1 MREKSELSK
10 ALMSSFDAFAAI
22 GCFSFIM
29 NLGLLVSPLYMM
41 QIYNR
46 VLPTQST
53 PTLYALTGLACFLV
67 AVMAILEFIR
77 SRILIQ
83 VSVRLD
89 KAMNDRVL
97 HATFMGTLTGS
108 RPNSAQPMRDLDT
121 VRQFVGGSGTLVF
134 FDMPWTPILIAVI
147 YVCHPVLG
155 ILTTIG
161 AVILFLLAVVN
172 ELATRY
178 PLEESNRRSTGVIGF
193 IGGSLRNAEALH
205 AMGMFNNLRR
215 HRAPQQDDVLYL
227 QTVASNRASLLTAVS
242 KAFRQILQIA
252 LLGVGAY
259 LAVHNEITGGEII
272 AASLIAGRALAPLEM
287 TIGTWKQ
294 FVSATGAFR
303 RLRSLLKD
311 IPAPAHRTSLPAPR
325 GLIDVEGL
333 SAKAPFGVTPILQNL
348 NFTVEP
354 GSVVGIVGA
363 SGAGKSTLAR
373 LLVGAWEPTVGKVR
387 LDDAD
392 IHIWNR
398 DELGPFIGYLPQD
411 IELFEGTVAENIAR
425 FGSTDSELVV
435 AAAQRAGAHNMIARL
450 PQGYETTI
458 GSGGAVLSGGQ
469 RQRIGLARAMYGS
482 PSLVVLDEPN
492 ANLDQD
498 GERALMEAIVT
509 MREAGTTVIIISHKA
524 GILEVADRLIV
535 LNEGKLLAVGPRKD
549 ILHRLV
555 QLPNATVATGRP
567 ALQSVG

>member
-1 MREKSELSK
+1 MREKAELTK
-10 ALMSSFDAFAAI
+10 ALMTSFDAFVAI
-22 GCFSFIM
+22 GCFSFVM
-29 NLGLLVSPLYMM
+29 NVGLLVSPIYMM

-46 VLPTQST
+46 VLPTQSE
-53 PTLYALTGLACFLV
+53 PTLYALTALACFLV
-67 AVMAILEFIR
+67 GVMAVLEYIR

-108 RPNSAQPMRDLDT
+108 RPNSAQPMRDLDA
-121 VRQFVGGSGTLVF
+121 VRQFVGGNGTLVF

-147 YVCHPVLG
+147 YVCHPLLG
-155 ILTTIG
+155 LLTTIG
-161 AVILFLLAVVN
+161 AVVLFLLAVIN
-172 ELATRY
+172 ELATRH
-178 PLEESNRRSTGVIGF
+178 PLEESNHRSTGLIGF

-215 HRAPQQDDVLYL
+215 HRAPQRDDVLYL
-227 QTVASNRASLLTAVS
+227 QTLASNRASLLTAIS
-242 KAFRQILQIA
+242 KAFRQVLQIA
-252 LLGVGAY
+252 LLALGAY
-259 LAVHNEITGGEII
+259 LALHSQITGGEII
-272 AASLIAGRALAPLEM
+272 AASLIAGRALAPLET

-294 FVSATGAFR
+294 FVGAKGAFQ

-311 IPAPAHRTSLPAPR
+311 IPAPAQRTSLPQPHGFIEVEAVNANAPAT
-325 GLIDVEGL
+325 D
-333 SAKAPFGVTPILQNL
+333 TPILQNIS
-348 NFTVEP
+348 FSVEP

-363 SGAGKSTLAR
+363 SGAGKSTMAR
-373 LLVGAWEPTVGKVR
+373 LLVGAWQPTSGKVR
-387 LDDAD
+387 LDGAD

-398 DELGPFIGYLPQD
+398 DELGPFVGYLPQD

-425 FGSTDSELVV
+425 FGNCDSDMVV
-435 AAAQRAGAHNMIARL
+435 AAAKRAGAHGVIARL
-450 PQGYETTI
+450 PQGYDTPI

-498 GERALMEAIVT
+498 GERALMDAVAT
-509 MREAGTTVIIISHKA
+509 MRDAGTTVVLVSHKA
-524 GILEVADRLIV
+524 GILELADRLVV

-555 QLPNATVATGRP
+555 QMPVVPANARP
-567 ALQSVG
+567 ALQTAG

>member
-22 GCFSFIM
+22 GCFSFVM
-29 NLGLLVSPLYMM
+29 NLGLLVSPIYMM

-53 PTLYALTGLACFLV
+53 PTLYALTALACFLIV
-67 AVMAILEFIR
+67 IMAVLDFIR

-97 HATFMGTLTGS
+97 HATFMETLKGS
-108 RPNSAQPMRDLDT
+108 RPGSAQPLRDLDT
-121 VRQFVGGSGTLVF
+121 VRQFVGGNGTLIF

-147 YVCHPVLG
+147 YVCHPLLG
-155 ILTTIG
+155 LLTTLG
-161 AVILFLLAVVN
+161 AVVLFLFAAVN
-172 ELATRY
+172 EMATRRL
-178 PLEESNRRSTGVIGF
+178 LEESNQRATGLLGF

-215 HRAPQQDDVLYL
+215 HRSPERDDVLYL
-227 QTVASNRASLLTAVS
+227 QTVASNRASLLTAAS
-242 KAFRQILQIA
+242 KAFRQVLQVA
-252 LLGVGAY
+252 LLGLGAY
-259 LAVHNEITGGEII
+259 LALQSEITGGEII
-272 AASLIAGRALAPLEM
+272 AASLIAGRALAPLEA

-294 FVSATGAFR
+294 FVAANGAYR
-303 RLRSLLKD
+303 RLRRLLKD
-311 IPAPAHRTSLPAPR
+311 IPVPARRTSLPQPR
-325 GLIDVEGL
+325 GLIEVEGL
-333 SAKAPFGVTPILQNL
+333 SAAAPGTTVPILQNL
-348 NFTVEP
+348 NFVVEP

-373 LLVGAWEPTVGKVR
+373 LLVGAWQPTAGKVR
-387 LDDAD
+387 LDGAD

-398 DELGPFIGYLPQD
+398 DELGPSIGYLPQD
-411 IELFEGTVAENIAR
+411 IELFDGTVAENIAR
-425 FGSTDSELVV
+425 FGRKDSEKVV
-435 AAAQRAGAHNMIARL
+435 SAAKRAGAHGVIARL
-450 PQGYETTI
+450 PQGYDTPI
-458 GSGGAVLSGGQ
+458 GPGGAVLSGGQ
-469 RQRIGLARAMYGS
+469 RQRIGLARAMYGN

-498 GERALMEAIVT
+498 GERALMDAVAA

-524 GILEVADRLIV
+524 GILDLADRLVV
-535 LNEGKLLAVGPRKD
+535 LNDGKLLAVGPRKD

-555 QLPNATVATGRP
+555 QLPVVPARP

>member
-10 ALMSSFDAFAAI
+10 ALMASFDGFTAI

-29 NLGLLVSPLYMM
+29 NLGLLVSPIYMM

-53 PTLYALTGLACFLV
+53 PTLYALTGLACFLI
-67 AVMAILEFIR
+67 AVMAILEYIR

-97 HATFMGTLTGS
+97 HATFMGSLNGS
-108 RPNSAQPMRDLDT
+108 RPSSAQPMRDLDT
-121 VRQFVGGSGTLVF
+121 VRQFVGGNGTLVF

-147 YVCHPVLG
+147 YVCHPLLG
-155 ILTTIG
+155 LLTTVG
-161 AVILFLLAVVN
+161 AVILFLFAAIN
-172 ELATRY
+172 ELATRH
-178 PLEESNRRSTGVIGF
+178 PLEESNHRATGLIGF

-215 HRAPQQDDVLYL
+215 HRAPERDDVLYL
-227 QTVASNRASLLTAVS
+227 QTIASNRASLLTAVS

-252 LLGVGAY
+252 LLGLGAY
-259 LAVHNEITGGEII
+259 LALRSEITGGEII
-272 AASLIAGRALAPLEM
+272 AASLIAGRALAPLEA

-294 FVSATGAFR
+294 FVGATGAFR
-303 RLRSLLKD
+303 RLKALLKD
-311 IPAPAHRTSLPAPR
+311 VPAPAHRTSLPQPR
-325 GLIDVEGL
+325 GLIEVEGL
-333 SAKAPFGVTPILQNL
+333 TVKAPGDEAPILQNIS
-348 NFTVEP
+348 FTVDP

-373 LLVGAWEPTVGKVR
+373 LLVGAWQPTAGKMR
-387 LDDAD
+387 LDGAD

-398 DELGPFIGYLPQD
+398 DELGPSIGYLPQD

-425 FGSTDSELVV
+425 FGSKDSEMVV
-435 AAAQRAGAHNMIARL
+435 AAATRAGAHGVIARL
-450 PQGYETTI
+450 PQGYDTPI
-458 GSGGAVLSGGQ
+458 GHGGAVLSGGQ
-469 RQRIGLARAMYGS
+469 RQRIGLARAMYGN
-482 PSLVVLDEPN
+482 PSLIVLDEPN

-498 GERALMEAIVT
+498 GERALMDAVTT
-509 MREAGTTVIIISHKA
+509 MRESGTTVIIISHKA
-524 GILEVADRLIV
+524 GILDLADRLIV

-555 QLPNATVATGRP
+555 QLPIAPAPVRP
-567 ALQSVG
+567 ALKSVG

>member
-1 MREKSELSK
+1 MIKEKTELAK
-10 ALMSSFDAFAAI
+10 ALMSSFDAFVAI
-22 GCFSFIM
+22 GCFSFVM
-29 NLGLLVSPLYMM
+29 NVGLLVSPLYMM

-46 VLPTQST
+46 VLPTQSE
-53 PTLYALTGLACFLV
+53 PTLIALTGLACFLV
-67 AVMAILEFIR
+67 GVMAVLEYIR

-108 RPNSAQPMRDLDT
+108 RPNSAQPMRDLDA
-121 VRQFVGGSGTLVF
+121 VRQFVGGNGTLVF

-147 YVCHPVLG
+147 YFCHPLLG
-155 ILTTIG
+155 ILTTLG
-161 AVILFLLAVVN
+161 AVALFLLAVIN
-172 ELATRY
+172 ELATRR
-178 PLEESNRRSTGVIGF
+178 PLEESNHRATGLIGF

-215 HRAPQQDDVLYL
+215 HRAPQREDVLHL

-242 KAFRQILQIA
+242 KAFRQVLQIA
-252 LLGVGAY
+252 LLALGAY
-259 LAVHNEITGGEII
+259 LALHSEITGGEII
-272 AASLIAGRALAPLEM
+272 AASLIAGRALAPLET

-311 IPAPAHRTSLPAPR
+311 VPAPTQRISLPQPR
-325 GLIDVEGL
+325 GQMEVENVT
-333 SAKAPFGVTPILQNL
+333 ATAPVSTFPILQNIA
-348 NFTVEP
+348 FTIEP

-363 SGAGKSTLAR
+363 SGAGKSTMAR
-373 LLVGAWEPTVGKVR
+373 LLVGAWQPAAGKVR
-387 LDDAD
+387 LDGAD

-398 DELGPFIGYLPQD
+398 DELGPSIGYLPQD

-425 FGSTDSELVV
+425 FGNCDSEMVV
-435 AAAQRAGAHNMIARL
+435 AAAKRAGAHGVIVRL
-450 PQGYETTI
+450 PQGYETQI
-458 GSGGAVLSGGQ
+458 GAGGAVLSGGQ
-469 RQRIGLARAMYGS
+469 RQRIGLARALYGN

-498 GERALMEAIVT
+498 GERALMDAVAA
-509 MREAGTTVIIISHKA
+509 MRDAGATVVLISHKA
-524 GILEVADRLIV
+524 GILDLADRLVV

-555 QLPNATVATGRP
+555 QLPMAATPARP
-567 ALQSVG
+567 VLHSVG